1 MNWEAVSAITEIIAL
16 LAVVAS
22 LIYIGV
28 QSKQANSHATA
39 NAEVAWLDALNQIW
53 NSWVSDERTT
63 DAIRRGFKSFNDLDK
78 SGQAIFQAKVGSIV
92 NHWILAEQLAEKDL
106 ISDDIVEEITRTVIA
121 ILSTPGGIEYWEY
134 DSKATPGGE
143 ELLLRVKKE
152 AGLSPNWAE
161 LFPWWQPDAD
171 D

>member
-1 MNWEAVSAITEIIAL
+1 MNWEAVSAITEVIAL

-28 QSKQANSHATA
+28 QSKQANDHATA

-53 NSWVSDERTT
+53 NSWVIDERTT
-63 DAIRRGFKSFNDLDK
+63 DAIRRGFLSFNNLDK

-92 NHWILAEQLAEKDL
+92 NHWILAEQL
-106 ISDDIVEEITRTVIA
+106 SDKGLLSDEIINEINHTVIA
-121 ILSTPGGIEYWEY
+121 ILSTPGGIEYWEH

-143 ELLLRVKKE
+143 ELLLTVKAQ
-152 AGLSPNWAE
+152 AGNKPNWIE
-161 LFPWWQPDAD
+161 LFPWWGPNPDE
-171 D
+171 